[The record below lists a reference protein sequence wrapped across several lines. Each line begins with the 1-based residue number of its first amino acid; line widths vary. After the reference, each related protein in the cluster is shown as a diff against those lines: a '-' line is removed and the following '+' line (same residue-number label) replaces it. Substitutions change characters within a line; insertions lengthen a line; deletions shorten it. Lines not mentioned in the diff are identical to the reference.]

1 MSVQIDGSTGNIIAI
16 KADYSGDVSIGG
28 TLTYE
33 DVTNIDSV
41 GIITARS
48 GINVTGG
55 DVGIGLT
62 NPEDYGNFADD
73 LVIYDSSQPGM
84 TFASGT
90 SGYGSIYFADG
101 TAGNAASRGQI
112 QYGHSDDYMAFAT
125 AASEALRITS
135 DGDVGIGDNAP
146 NSNYGTNL
154 SVHSTATDGARL
166 KLSDG
171 TTGKGNTDG
180 FDLITTGGV
189 AYILNRE
196 NADMSFSTNNI
207 ERLRITSAG
216 DMGLGTATPTSFGPT
231 FQISGTDPALLLQ
244 DSATAVDYY
253 GMNIGNGH
261 VTSWFDDSAYFA
273 IGTAAGISG
282 ASYSERLRITSGG
295 LVGVNCTPLAQF
307 QVKAGTNQNIALS
320 TMSSEAAIEAYN
332 DAGSANVSLRLRGLD
347 FKFFTSS
354 TERLRID
361 SNGRLMIGTNAAR
374 TNFNDSTI
382 ETRLQ
387 IEAAG
392 DNDSA
397 ALSIISNAGT
407 TNSDKRS
414 GLLVLGRTRG
424 TSNGSNTVVVQDDQ
438 VGMIEFKGMDGT
450 SFSTAA
456 SIKAQVDA
464 AVGTDDMPG
473 RLVFSTTADG
483 SATPTERMRINSAGT
498 IRCLSTSAPMLWARA
513 ETSGSVTALA
523 FYNNPS
529 SMTSWSGQVFRV
541 MCDGDVENSNN
552 NYGAI
557 SDIKLKENIVDAGSQ
572 WDDIKGLR
580 VRKYNFKE
588 STGLSTH
595 TQIGLVAQEAET
607 VSPGLVKDRFDS
619 DETGK
624 ETKTVT
630 KSVNYSVLYM
640 KAVKAL
646 QEAQTRIETL
656 ETQKTAQQTQI
667 DDLLA
672 RVNALEG

>member
-1 MSVQIDGSTGNIIAI
+1 MSVQIDGSTGNIIAT

-624 ETKTVT
+624 ETETVT